1 MLQSEIRTGGD
12 NLNQRIKQV
21 RRSLDLTQQEFAV
34 RIGMKQNS
42 IALIESGKRN
52 ISNQAILA
60 ICREFDVNET
70 WLRTGDGEMFLP
82 KDPDDELSE
91 FMGALL
97 REDIRTSVAKQLVD
111 LIAHL
116 PPEVLHAIAQ
126 VAKERAALYQETL
139 PPNNKE
145 G

>member
-1 MLQSEIRTGGD
+1 MNDRIRLLRNTLGLTAEAFGDAIGIVRSAVSNIETGRRQPT
-12 NLNQRIKQV
+12 NQLV
-21 RRSLDLTQQEFAV
+21 
-34 RIGMKQNS
+34 NS
-42 IALIESGKRN
+42 
-52 ISNQAILA
+52 
-60 ICREFDVNET
+60 ICREFDVNEA
-70 WLRTGDGEMFLP
+70 WLRTGEGEMFLP

-91 FMGALL
+91 FMGAVL
-97 REDIRTSVAKQLVD
+97 REDIRTSVRKQLVD

-126 VAKERAALYQETL
+126 VARERAALYRETL

>member
-1 MLQSEIRTGGD
+1 MKERFRLLRTTLQLSQDEFGEKLGLTRGAIANIELGRTEAKP
-12 NLNQRIKQV
+12 L
-21 RRSLDLTQQEFAV
+21 F
-34 RIGMKQNS
+34 
-42 IALIESGKRN
+42 IALVCST
-52 ISNQAILA
+52 
-60 ICREFDVNET
+60 FDVNET
-70 WLRTGDGEMFLP
+70 WLRTGEGEMFLP

-91 FMGALL
+91 FMGTVL